1 MGSVQ
6 SEIPSQLFL
15 VDYPGFQYQCNITYG
30 TRWIVTLNNSPTVPG
45 EEKDIHPIE
54 IFAVYCER
62 LPLVCPECCWSRSA
76 VILCWATIRL
86 RNAVGFDGQS
96 SEDQS
101 QSPVRADSDIYQNP
115 SSDSDKV
122 YYQLSASMPRAKR
135 HSDAI
140 FTNEYSKL
148 LGEIAARKYLESLM
162 GKRTQDEHNASKRHS
177 DAVFTHMYTTLLQE
191 KAAKEFLERIANGQ
205 TSQQDPNS
213 ADTLDNPSPV
223 ENYVSDAI

>member
-122 YYQLSASMPRAKR
+122 YYQLSASMPR
-135 HSDAI
+135 
-140 FTNEYSKL
+140 
-148 LGEIAARKYLESLM
+148 
-162 GKRTQDEHNASKRHS
+162 TQDEHNASKRHS

-205 TSQQDPNS
+205 TSSQQDPNS

>member
-1 MGSVQ
+1 MAPYSDITPRVNMLTKEQ
-6 SEIPSQLFL
+6 RRFRACQLINQLL
-15 VDYPGFQYQCNITYG
+15 V
-30 TRWIVTLNNSPTVPG
+30 
-45 EEKDIHPIE
+45 PIE
-54 IFAVYCER
+54 NI
-62 LPLVCPECCWSRSA
+62 RS
-76 VILCWATIRL
+76 VWITIISLHLWNKWCMNPDLLFQRL

-205 TSQQDPNS
+205 TSSQQDPNS